1 MEDLIRE
8 LLLDKEVVEELKEQI
23 LSIVKSTEFSN
34 KFKKSFINAVEKDL
48 LLHMDE
54 LLDDV
59 WDDLRN
65 KFVTQVKK
73 NFSLTLTSKEPTKK

>member
-1 MEDLIRE
+1 MEELIRK
-8 LLLDKEVVEELKEQI
+8 LLIDKEVVGELKEQI

-65 KFVTQVKK
+65 KFVAEIKK
-73 NFSLTLTSKEPTKK
+73 NFSLSLLPKEPTKK

>member
-1 MEDLIRE
+1 MEELIRK
-8 LLLDKEVVEELKEQI
+8 LLIDKEVVGELKEQI
-23 LSIVKSTEFSN
+23 LSIVKSTEFSK

-65 KFVTQVKK
+65 KFVAEIKK
-73 NFSLTLTSKEPTKK
+73 NFSLSLLPKEPTKK